1 MGKKLLDPYYNST
14 TSDTLI
20 QEYRSLISP
29 NQQPFAIPEYTYL
42 LPERFPFGTF
52 NIKNDNCL
60 ILSKLDEVD
69 QVELKTIDLISSYG
83 SQSGT
88 TDSIYNVINEN
99 FFKVS
104 HLMSTPSP
112 IKNIYL
118 SILGTSVRRLSIDDS
133 TVIFRGNVA
142 NFSIKYIKEG
152 PIDIYG
158 YTNLTLSLPMD
169 IYFLKRMGHLYLAI
183 VSVNNTDN
191 KLLTNP
197 FI

>member
-1 MGKKLLDPYYNST
+1 
-14 TSDTLI
+14 
-20 QEYRSLISP
+20 
-29 NQQPFAIPEYTYL
+29 

-52 NIKNDNCL
+52 DIKNNNCL
-60 ILSKLDEVD
+60 ILSKLDDVG
-69 QVELKTIDLISSYG
+69 QVELKTIDLKSNYG

-88 TDSIYNVINEN
+88 TDSIYSAINEN

-104 HLMSTPSP
+104 HLMSIQSP

-118 SILGTSVRRLSIDDS
+118 SIPGTSVRRLSIDDS
-133 TVIFRGNVA
+133 TCIFCGNVA
-142 NFSIKYIKEG
+142 NFSIKYSKKG

-158 YTNLTLSLPMD
+158 YTKLTLSLPMD
-169 IYFLKRMGHLYLAI
+169 IYFMKRMGHLYLAI
-183 VSVNNTDN
+183 VSVNNADN